1 MSSDSLETRRHQM
14 FPVLSAAQV
23 QMATRFASSGPHSF
37 APGEIVSQIGDRHSP
52 AWLILSGRLDVFR
65 HDGLSMPEALITS
78 HGTGQFSGEVS
89 QLSGRPVLAGGRA
102 GPEGCVALAFDA
114 AHLKALIIGSADIG
128 EIIMRAYIL
137 RRVELINFGGAGSV
151 LIGNPGEPNLVRLQG
166 FLTRSGYPHVVLD
179 AASDHEGRGLVERL
193 GILASELPLMVCPN
207 GTVLKHPTDAEAACC
222 LGITPELDPA
232 IVYDVAIVG
241 AGPSGLAAAVYAASE
256 GLSVIVIDARSIG
269 GQAGSSSRIENYL
282 GFPTGISG
290 QALAGRAFNQ
300 ALKFGAEIA
309 LPLDVDELIPAPVGK
324 RKTDPMVLRIGGDRA
339 VKARTVVI
347 ASGARY
353 RRPDIPD
360 IARFEGAGIS
370 YWASAIEAKL
380 CENDDIAL
388 VGGGNSAGQAIAFLA
403 PRVRRLHLVIR
414 RSLTETM
421 STYLIDRIAA
431 LPNVETH
438 LGCELTAL
446 SEDLHG
452 RLAATITDLRAQSGK
467 NYNLRRVFMF
477 IGADPNTDW
486 IKCRIKTD
494 DRGFIRTG
502 TTFSP
507 DVEEELG
514 RRSLQLETSLPNV
527 FAIGDVRAG
536 STKRVAAAVGE
547 GAAVVS
553 DIHAALRQAALMK

>member
-1 MSSDSLETRRHQM
+1 MSSDNLETRRHQM
-14 FPVLSAAQV
+14 FPVLSAGQV

-37 APGEIVSQIGDRHSP
+37 APGEVVSEVGDRHSP

-78 HGTGQFSGEVS
+78 HGKGQFSGEVS

-179 AASDHEGRGLVERL
+179 AALDHEGRALVERL
-193 GILASELPLMVCPN
+193 GILAGELPLMVCPN

-232 IVYDVAIVG
+232 AVYDVAIVG

-309 LPLDVDELIPAPVGK
+309 LPLEVNELIPAPSGK
-324 RKTDPMVLRIGGDRA
+324 RRTDPMVLRVEGDRT

-347 ASGARY
+347 ASGASY

-414 RSLTETM
+414 RSLAETM

-431 LPNVETH
+431 LPNVEMH

-446 SEDLHG
+446 SEDPHG
-452 RLAATITDLRAQSGK
+452 RLAATITELRAQSEK

-502 TTFSP
+502 TAFSP
-507 DVEEELG
+507 EVEEELG
-514 RRSLQLETSLPNV
+514 RRSLQLETSLPYV

-553 DIHAALRQAALMK
+553 DIHAALRQAPIMK

>member
-1 MSSDSLETRRHQM
+1 
-14 FPVLSAAQV
+14 
-23 QMATRFASSGPHSF
+23 
-37 APGEIVSQIGDRHSP
+37 
-52 AWLILSGRLDVFR
+52 
-65 HDGLSMPEALITS
+65 
-78 HGTGQFSGEVS
+78 
-89 QLSGRPVLAGGRA
+89 
-102 GPEGCVALAFDA
+102 
-114 AHLKALIIGSADIG
+114 
-128 EIIMRAYIL
+128 MRAYIL

-151 LIGNPGEPNLVRLQG
+151 LIGHPGEPNLVRLQG

-193 GILASELPLMVCPN
+193 GILASELPLMVCPS

-222 LGITPELDPA
+222 LGITPELDPET
-232 IVYDVAIVG
+232 VYDVAIVG

-256 GLSVIVIDARSIG
+256 GLSVIVIDNRSIG

-309 LPLDVDELIPAPVGK
+309 LPLDVNELIPAPAGK
-324 RKTDPMVLRIGGDRA
+324 RRTDPMVLRIDGDRA

-414 RSLTETM
+414 RSLAETM

-431 LPNVETH
+431 LPNVEMH

-446 SEDLHG
+446 SEDPHG
-452 RLAATITDLRAQSGK
+452 RLAATITELRAQSEK
-467 NYNLRRVFMF
+467 NFDLRRVFMF

-507 DVEEELG
+507 EVEEELG
-514 RRSLQLETSLPNV
+514 RRALQLETSLPNV

-553 DIHAALRQAALMK
+553 DIHAALRQAPLMK

>member
-14 FPVLSAAQV
+14 FPVLSAGQV

-37 APGEIVSQIGDRHSP
+37 APGEVVSEVGDRHSP

-78 HGTGQFSGEVS
+78 HGKGQFSGEVS

-179 AASDHEGRGLVERL
+179 AALDHEGRALVERL
-193 GILASELPLMVCPN
+193 GILAGELPLMVCPN

-222 LGITPELDPA
+222 LGIMPELDPA
-232 IVYDVAIVG
+232 AVYDVAIVG

-309 LPLDVDELIPAPVGK
+309 LPLEVNELIPAPSG
-324 RKTDPMVLRIGGDRA
+324 RRRTDPMVLRVEGDRT

-347 ASGARY
+347 ASGASY

-360 IARFEGAGIS
+360 ITRFEGAGIS

-431 LPNVETH
+431 LPNVEMH

-446 SEDLHG
+446 SEDPHG
-452 RLAATITDLRAQSGK
+452 RLAATIRDLKGQSEK

-502 TTFSP
+502 TAFSP
-507 DVEEELG
+507 EVEEELG
-514 RRSLQLETSLPNV
+514 RRSLQLETSLPYV

-553 DIHAALRQAALMK
+553 DVHAALRQLRS